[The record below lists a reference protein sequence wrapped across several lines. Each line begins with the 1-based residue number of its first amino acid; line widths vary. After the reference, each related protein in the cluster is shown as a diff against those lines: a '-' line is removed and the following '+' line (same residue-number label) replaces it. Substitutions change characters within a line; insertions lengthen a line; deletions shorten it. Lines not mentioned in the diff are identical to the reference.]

1 MDSYGVDKGAL
12 SLNGFFVFFFIFIF
26 IKTIKIIED
35 DLVNFFS

>member
-12 SLNGFFVFFFIFIF
+12 SLNGFFVFF